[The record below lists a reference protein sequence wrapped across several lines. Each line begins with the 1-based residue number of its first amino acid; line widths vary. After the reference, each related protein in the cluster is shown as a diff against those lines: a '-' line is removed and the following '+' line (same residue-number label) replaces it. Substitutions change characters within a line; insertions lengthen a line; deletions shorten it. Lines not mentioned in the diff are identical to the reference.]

1 MQEKCWSS
9 RLEDVKRLL
18 PDEDLTLDAIMG
30 VMPDDKQLASQAPF
44 LSINGTDVEVHNSY
58 SMKDSLRSIGFRFD
72 AARACW
78 VRPVEEVLTLLEL
91 PDSYSITLELLTETS
106 KRAGATLLSSSPPPR
121 SPPAPLSALLSSTH
135 TVEGEIAQEKLA
147 PHKSAAPSLKVEG
160 DELAVYNCYEV
171 RGGGR
176 GGKVPDL
183 TVRSARNFEP
193 PASGGTPKVP
203 SGRETCRMRCMP
215 WVLTVRGE
223 RSEGKK
229 LTVRIRRI

>member
-1 MQEKCWSS
+1 MQVRIYNSYNLKDHLRQLGFRFNVQEKCWSS

-106 KRAGATLLSSSPPPR
+106 KRAGATLLLPPLLLLLSRLFSQPLIQSKARSRRRNLLLINRQLPR
-121 SPPAPLSALLSSTH
+121 SRWRVTSS
-135 TVEGEIAQEKLA
+135 
-147 PHKSAAPSLKVEG
+147 
-160 DELAVYNCYEV
+160 
-171 RGGGR
+171 
-176 GGKVPDL
+176 
-183 TVRSARNFEP
+183 
-193 PASGGTPKVP
+193 
-203 SGRETCRMRCMP
+203 RC
-215 WVLTVRGE
+215 TTATR
-223 RSEGKK
+223 
-229 LTVRIRRI
+229 